1 MKRIFLIGCGL
12 LLGYAGAAQI
22 PVDIYSATSGQTQP
36 LRATNSIELGD
47 GFSST
52 SEIDI
57 TIAPVLNVTG
67 QWSPKENWG
76 FIGIHTHVLPSGR
89 VLSWQGHNDNDF
101 VTPGAAHPGTDA
113 FLLGPDFSR
122 INSAEFHFSWTNA
135 FCTGHSFLPDGRLFV
150 TGGHSG
156 DKDRFNNSLGYIK
169 GLNHASTYDY
179 KEPAPSP
186 ANPASGWQAE
196 LRMERNRWYPTNTT
210 LSNGDVLTTAGETE
224 PIQIVPVDQRF
235 PELWHSSTG
244 TTPPGAA
251 TGSWTKLE
259 NAPRSLPLYPWMF
272 QAPNGK
278 VFYAGADN
286 NLAYLNPAYQNSTT
300 LKYGLWTDMTDM
312 TTPPRAFG
320 VRTYGTAAM
329 FWPGKILI
337 VGGSDGRSI
346 TNTAEVIDL
355 VSGTALK
362 IGSDGFNYK
371 ESVVAP
377 AASMRNVRWHANS
390 TLLPDG
396 SVLVTGGSR
405 VITDSDRNQAVLDA
419 EIWTPTPGP
428 NGPTGPG
435 TWTTAAP
442 LKEARM
448 YHSTAVLLPDGR
460 VLTAGGE
467 EVTQPF
473 VLGQNNHPNAEIYS
487 PPYLFDA
494 DGNPRARPVIMGAPA
509 HVGYGQL
516 FTVVATTGGGP
527 VARVTLVRLSS
538 VTHSFNMNQRFLE
551 LDKGTGSTTAGAA
564 SVPVTAP
571 ADGSVCPPGH
581 YLLFVL
587 NSSGVPSVGRVV
599 HVGPSPCAAEPA
611 LSTAYAVSA
620 DNCSA
625 TATATV
631 SGQNL
636 GTDYR
641 WTVNGVPDARFDNQA
656 SASVALDLCQPQ
668 ATLGVRV
675 TPSCGGAP
683 VENFVSA
690 SHNFSPTRC
699 SCGSQP

>member
-1 MKRIFLIGCGL
+1 M
-12 LLGYAGAAQI
+12 A
-22 PVDIYSATSGQTQP
+22 
-36 LRATNSIELGD
+36 
-47 GFSST
+47 
-52 SEIDI
+52 
-57 TIAPVLNVTG
+57 
-67 QWSPKENWG
+67 
-76 FIGIHTHVLPSGR
+76 
-89 VLSWQGHNDNDF
+89 
-101 VTPGAAHPGTDA
+101 
-113 FLLGPDFSR
+113 
-122 INSAEFHFSWTNA
+122 
-135 FCTGHSFLPDGRLFV
+135 
-150 TGGHSG
+150 
-156 DKDRFNNSLGYIK
+156 
-169 GLNHASTYDY
+169 
-179 KEPAPSP
+179 
-186 ANPASGWQAE
+186 
-196 LRMERNRWYPTNTT
+196 RNRWYPTNTT
-210 LSNGDVLTTAGETE
+210 LRDGTVLTTSGETE
-224 PIQIVPVDQRF
+224 PIEVLPDTARY
-235 PELWHSSTG
+235 PELWQN
-244 TTPPGAA
+244 
-251 TGSWTKLE
+251 GSWKRLKTARK
-259 NAPRSLPLYPWMF
+259 NLPLYPWMF
-272 QAPNGK
+272 QAPNGR
-278 VFYAGADN
+278 VFYAGAGTD
-286 NLAYLNPAYQNSTT
+286 LAYLNPAGT
-300 LKYGLWTDMTDM
+300 GAWTPA
-312 TTPPRAFG
+312 PPLPPVQTRAFNY
-320 VRTYGTAAM
+320 RTYGTAAM
-329 FWPGKILI
+329 FWPGRIL
-337 VGGSDGRSI
+337 VAGGSNDQTV
-346 TNTAEVIDL
+346 TNTAEVINL
-355 VSGTALK
+355 TSGA
-362 IGSDGFNYK
+362 DGADPT
-371 ESVVAP
+371 SGLLRPVVTRAP
-377 AASMRNVRWHANS
+377 AMRNARWHVNS

-396 SVLVTGGSR
+396 TVLVSGGAR
-405 VITDSDRNQAVLDA
+405 TLMDSDRTQGVLDV

-435 TWTTAAP
+435 TWATVAP

-467 EVTQPF
+467 EYKKYDPF
-473 VLGQNNHPNAEIYS
+473 VPNVNNHCTAEIYS

-494 DGNPRARPVIMGAPA
+494 AGNPRTRPVITGAPT
-509 HVGYGQL
+509 HVGYGQP

-551 LDKGTGSTTAGAA
+551 LTKGPGSTTAGAA

-587 NSSGVPSVGRVV
+587 NGGGVPSVGQVV
-599 HVGPSPCAAEPA
+599 HVGASACAAEPA

-690 SHNFSPTRC
+690 SKTFSSTHCP
-699 SCGSQP
+699 CGPQP